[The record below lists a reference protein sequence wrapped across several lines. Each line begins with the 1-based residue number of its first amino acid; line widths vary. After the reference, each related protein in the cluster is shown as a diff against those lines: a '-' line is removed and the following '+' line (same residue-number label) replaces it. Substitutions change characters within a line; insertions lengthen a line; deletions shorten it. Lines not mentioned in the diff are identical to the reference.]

1 MEKKIILIVG
11 TMRTRQEIDN
21 RIKYYESILQKLF
34 EDGKS
39 DTNEWKNTNK
49 KVMLLQWVKGVDI
62 YEDNSF

>member
-1 MEKKIILIVG
+1 LIVG